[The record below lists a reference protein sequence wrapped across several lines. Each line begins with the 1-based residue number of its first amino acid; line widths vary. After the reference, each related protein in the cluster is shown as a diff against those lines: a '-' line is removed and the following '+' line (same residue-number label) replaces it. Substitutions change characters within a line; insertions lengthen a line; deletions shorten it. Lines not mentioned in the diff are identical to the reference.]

1 MLFCQCCVKLIHLIH
16 PTFLS
21 QLFRFFFMGSFVIIS
36 FIVIDDK
43 LSKSSASNAVLVS
56 QSEATKS
63 QLSSLEIAHKSL
75 EIAHK
80 ENKIKLEYERVIHRQ
95 ERVIHRQ
102 ERVIHRQER
111 VIHRQA
117 LDEAEAKA
125 RETEGTKRKLEARA
139 PEIEGVLEVFRSEI
153 NGLHEG
159 TKELRKVEKDMHMVE
174 MEEMEEA
181 DSARKLEVAS
191 AGTICLSA
199 VEKEPV
205 VKYSSPSL
213 DNRSRKRTR

>member
-1 MLFCQCCVKLIHLIH
+1 MGLIVETAKLALESS
-16 PTFLS
+16 TVS
-21 QLFRFFFMGSFVIIS
+21 REWVDQLFAVLSKMH
-36 FIVIDDK
+36 DK

-63 QLSSLEIAHKSL
+63 QLSSSEIAHTETK
-75 EIAHK
+75 K
-80 ENKIKLEYERVIHRQ
+80 NLEYERVIHRQ
-95 ERVIHRQ
+95 ERVSHRQ

-117 LDEAEAKA
+117 LDEAEAKS

-139 PEIEGVLEVFRSEI
+139 HEIEGVLEVVRSEL

-159 TKELRKVEKDMHMVE
+159 TKELRKVEKDRHMVE
-174 MEEMEEA
+174 MEGMEEA
-181 DSARKLEVAS
+181 ESSRKWKGSS

-205 VKYSSPSL
+205 VKYSSP
-213 DNRSRKRTR
+213 

>member
-1 MLFCQCCVKLIHLIH
+1 
-16 PTFLS
+16 
-21 QLFRFFFMGSFVIIS
+21 MGSFVIIP

-63 QLSSLEIAHKSL
+63 QLSSLEIAHTETKKRL
-75 EIAHK
+75 ES
-80 ENKIKLEYERVIHRQ
+80 
-95 ERVIHRQ
+95 
-102 ERVIHRQER
+102 ER

-125 RETEGTKRKLEARA
+125 REIEGIKRKLEARA
-139 PEIEGVLEVFRSEI
+139 REIEGVLEVVRSDL

-159 TKELRKVEKDMHMVE
+159 TKELWKVKKVRYMVE
-174 MEEMEEA
+174 MEEMEETE
-181 DSARKLEVAS
+181 SVPKLKGAS
-191 AGTICLSA
+191 AVTLCLSA

-205 VKYSSPSL
+205 VAYSSPSL
-213 DNRSRKRTR
+213 DNRSMKRTR

>member
-1 MLFCQCCVKLIHLIH
+1 MQGNGETLLFCQCCVKLFHLIH
-16 PTFLS
+16 PSFLS
-21 QLFRFFFMGSFVIIS
+21 QLFRFFFMGSFVIIP

-63 QLSSLEIAHKSL
+63 QLSSLEIAHTETKKRL
-75 EIAHK
+75 ES
-80 ENKIKLEYERVIHRQ
+80 
-95 ERVIHRQ
+95 

-117 LDEAEAKA
+117 LDEAEVKC

-139 PEIEGVLEVFRSEI
+139 REIEGVLEVFRSEL

-159 TKELRKVEKDMHMVE
+159 TKELRKVAKNRH
-174 MEEMEEA
+174 MEEMEETE
-181 DSARKLEVAS
+181 SAPKLKGAS
-191 AGTICLSA
+191 AVTLCLSA

>member
-1 MLFCQCCVKLIHLIH
+1 
-16 PTFLS
+16 
-21 QLFRFFFMGSFVIIS
+21 MGSFVIIP

-56 QSEATKS
+56 QCEVTKS
-63 QLSSLEIAHKSL
+63 QLSSLEIAHTETK
-75 EIAHK
+75 
-80 ENKIKLEYERVIHRQ
+80 NKLEYERVIHRQ

-102 ERVIHRQER
+102 ERLIHRQER

-117 LDEAEAKA
+117 LDEAEAKS

-139 PEIEGVLEVFRSEI
+139 REIEGVLEVFRIEI

-159 TKELRKVEKDMHMVE
+159 TKESRKVEKDRHMVE

-181 DSARKLEVAS
+181 DSARKLKVAS
-191 AGTICLSA
+191 AGTICL
-199 VEKEPV
+199 
-205 VKYSSPSL
+205 
-213 DNRSRKRTR
+213 

>member
-1 MLFCQCCVKLIHLIH
+1 
-16 PTFLS
+16 
-21 QLFRFFFMGSFVIIS
+21 MGSFAIIP

-43 LSKSSASNAVLVS
+43 LSKSSASNEVLVS
-56 QSEATKS
+56 QSEVTKS
-63 QLSSLEIAHKSL
+63 QMFSLEIALTETK
-75 EIAHK
+75 
-80 ENKIKLEYERVIHRQ
+80 NKLESERVIHSQERLIHRQ

-102 ERVIHRQER
+102 EKVIHRQEKVIHRQER

-117 LDEAEAKA
+117 LDEAEVKC

-139 PEIEGVLEVFRSEI
+139 REIEGVLEVFRSEL

-159 TKELRKVEKDMHMVE
+159 TKELRKVAKNRH

-181 DSARKLEVAS
+181 ESSPKLKGAS
-191 AGTICLSA
+191 AVTLCLSA

>member
-1 MLFCQCCVKLIHLIH
+1 MEKICYLFHLIH

-21 QLFRFFFMGSFVIIS
+21 QLFQIFFMGSFVIIP

-43 LSKSSASNAVLVS
+43 LSKSSASNAVLAS
-56 QSEATKS
+56 QSEATNS
-63 QLSSLEIAHKSL
+63 QLSSLEIAHTETK
-75 EIAHK
+75 K
-80 ENKIKLEYERVIHRQ
+80 KLES
-95 ERVIHRQ
+95 

-139 PEIEGVLEVFRSEI
+139 REIEGVLEVVRSDL

-159 TKELRKVEKDMHMVE
+159 TKELRKAEK
-174 MEEMEEA
+174 
-181 DSARKLEVAS
+181 
-191 AGTICLSA
+191 
-199 VEKEPV
+199 
-205 VKYSSPSL
+205 
-213 DNRSRKRTR
+213 

>member
-1 MLFCQCCVKLIHLIH
+1 
-16 PTFLS
+16 
-21 QLFRFFFMGSFVIIS
+21 MGSFAIIP

-43 LSKSSASNAVLVS
+43 LSKSSASNEVLVS
-56 QSEATKS
+56 QSEVTKS
-63 QLSSLEIAHKSL
+63 QMSSLEIALTETK
-75 EIAHK
+75 
-80 ENKIKLEYERVIHRQ
+80 NKLESERVIHSQERLIHRQ

-102 ERVIHRQER
+102 EKVIHRQER

-117 LDEAEAKA
+117 LDEAEVKC

-139 PEIEGVLEVFRSEI
+139 REIEGVLEVFRSEL

-159 TKELRKVEKDMHMVE
+159 TKELRKVAKNRH
-174 MEEMEEA
+174 MEEMEETE
-181 DSARKLEVAS
+181 SAPKLKGAS
-191 AGTICLSA
+191 AVTLCLSA

-213 DNRSRKRTR
+213 DNHSRKRTR

>member
-1 MLFCQCCVKLIHLIH
+1 
-16 PTFLS
+16 
-21 QLFRFFFMGSFVIIS
+21 MGSFAIIP

-43 LSKSSASNAVLVS
+43 LSKSSASNEVLVS
-56 QSEATKS
+56 QSEVTKS
-63 QLSSLEIAHKSL
+63 QMSSLEIALTETK
-75 EIAHK
+75 
-80 ENKIKLEYERVIHRQ
+80 NKLESERVNHSQERLIHRQERVIHRQEKVIHRQ

-102 ERVIHRQER
+102 V
-111 VIHRQA
+111 
-117 LDEAEAKA
+117 LDEAEVKG

-139 PEIEGVLEVFRSEI
+139 REIEGVLEVFRSEL

-159 TKELRKVEKDMHMVE
+159 TKELRKVAKNRH

-181 DSARKLEVAS
+181 DSARKWKGSS
-191 AGTICLSA
+191 AGTICLSD